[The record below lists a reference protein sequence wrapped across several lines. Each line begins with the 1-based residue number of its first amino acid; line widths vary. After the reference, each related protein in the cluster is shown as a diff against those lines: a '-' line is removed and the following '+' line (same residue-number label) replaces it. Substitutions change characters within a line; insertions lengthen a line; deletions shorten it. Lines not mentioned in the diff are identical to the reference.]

1 MNRQVVAYQLG
12 IFVTQ
17 WALMILGFGILTRI
31 VAPLRLVALNLPFG
45 SYFDASVK
53 ALVALALSAIWLFV
67 WDRQVRFYFYR
78 RRT

>member
-1 MNRQVVAYQLG
+1 MNERVVAYQLG

-53 ALVALALSAIWLFV
+53 VVASSGSAALCRE
-67 WDRQVRFYFYR
+67 D
-78 RRT
+78 